1 MYINLVALKLELNSN
16 PSMKSTNEYWNTIFT
31 GKEDHEF
38 GWYEEDPI
46 QTLKFVRTIPRL
58 DEAMVFLPGAG
69 SSILVHELI
78 SQCRH
83 LVLNDISDVAIQKL
97 KEKIK
102 DQHKITLLHHD
113 ISKPLPDS
121 IPMVDIWIDRAALH
135 FLLEEREIEEYFRN
149 LCSRV
154 KVGGHVLFAEF
165 SPDGASMC
173 AGLELHRYS
182 VEEMVERAGVDFV
195 LIEQE
200 RYNFISSFGDIRPYI
215 YILFKRSK

>member
-102 DQHKITLLHHD
+102 DQRKITLLHHD

-165 SPDGASMC
+165 APDGASMC

-182 VEEMVERAGVDFV
+182 VEEIVD
-195 LIEQE
+195 
-200 RYNFISSFGDIRPYI
+200 G
-215 YILFKRSK
+215 

>member
-1 MYINLVALKLELNSN
+1 
-16 PSMKSTNEYWNTIFT
+16 MKSTKEHWNIIFT

-38 GWYEEDPI
+38 GWYEEDAY
-46 QTLKFVRTIPRL
+46 QTLKFVWTIPRL
-58 DEAMVFLPGAG
+58 NKAMVFLPGAG
-69 SSILVHELI
+69 SSILVRELI

-102 DQHKITLLHHD
+102 DQRKITLLRHD

-121 IPMVDIWIDRAALH
+121 IPMVDVWIDRAVLH

-154 KVGGHVLFAEF
+154 KVGGYVLFAEF
-165 SPDGASMC
+165 APDGASMC

-182 VEEMVERAGVDFV
+182 VDEMVQRIGVDFV
-195 LIEQE
+195 LIDQE
-200 RYNFISSFGDIRPYI
+200 EYDFINPFGDRRPYI
-215 YILFKRSK
+215 YVLFKRYKNKERLTNKVI

>member
-78 SQCRH
+78 AQCRH

-165 SPDGASMC
+165 APDGASMC

-182 VEEMVERAGVDFV
+182 VEEMVERVGVDFV

-200 RYNFISSFGDIRPYI
+200 RYNFISPFGDIRPYI